1 MDFGGGGRARERRGE
16 AEEES
21 QAHREPDGKGEE
33 TKAAEEET
41 LTPLL
46 PGRPMHLVQ
55 IEAQECP
62 RRGNHSTHRQR
73 LSLGNVDAAA
83 EDREI
88 PFHETGRRKRDSA
101 SPDDDVPRDA
111 RGDAHVRQDR
121 DDAARRGLLDFDVSR
136 KSRLPGRGRHR
147 HREQTG
153 RDHRRRS
160 RARARRN
167 PKSTGARSNRQTSP
181 RVCSRRMACPSAS
194 SPAGHAL
201 ASSAS
206 DRKPTRRRAKSGARA
221 AAARPACSLAEIP
234 GRVRTRNPEKNR
246 RTAKRHGPF
255 QSPKSRRS
263 RREKGRSRRTLP
275 ASSRIPSRIAGNS
288 PSRSLPTPS
297 ISRERAAASET
308 ACPQEGQTRACS
320 EPSRA

>member
-1 MDFGGGGRARERRGE
+1 MSIGGGGCARERRGE

-21 QAHREPDGKGEE
+21 QAHREPDGKREE
-33 TKAAEEET
+33 TKAAKEET

-46 PGRPMHLVQ
+46 PGRPMHFVQ

-73 LSLGNVDAAA
+73 LTLWTVDAAA

-88 PFHETGRRKRDSA
+88 PFHETGRRKRDGA

-111 RGDAHVRQDR
+111 RGDAHVRQNR
-121 DDAARRGLLDFDVSR
+121 DDAARHGLFDFDVSR
-136 KSRLPGRGRHR
+136 KSRLTGRDRPR

-153 RDHRRRS
+153 SDHRRRS

-167 PKSTGARSNRQTSP
+167 PKRTGARRNRQTSP
-181 RVCSRRMACPSAS
+181 RVCSRRKACPSAS

-206 DRKPTRRRAKSGARA
+206 DREPARRRAKSGARA

-234 GRVRTRNPEKNR
+234 GRVRNRNPEKNR
-246 RTAKRHGPF
+246 RVAKRHGPF
-255 QSPKSRRS
+255 QSAKSRRS
-263 RREKGRSRRTLP
+263 RREKGRRRRTLP
-275 ASSRIPSRIAGNS
+275 ARSGNPSRIAGNS
-288 PSRSLPTPS
+288 PSPSLPRLS
-297 ISRERAAASET
+297 ISRERTAASET

-320 EPSRA
+320 EASRA